1 MKDEFVNVGVVML
14 EPGANGEGFA
24 DVRFTH
30 DWRRVRCLDPQAD
43 VEMLEAW
50 SATSRASERGG
61 QPRGAAAETQR
72 LVFQSDTGFTDQ
84 GLPGAG
90 TGEGDRDAG
99 QSVFRRTEAGD
110 AGWGFRTATNSAR
123 HAKRLR
129 TVRSMDVSDEG
140 DPAAPYTRPGDPFKF
155 DFGYRVGAEIKLF
168 HAVSLKTSVEQA
180 IMLAAR
186 YPKIARGMAQTAQTN
201 PSLTAVVDD
210 DLDRRRDEVR
220 FAMSGLEEENIQV
233 ASISE
238 MPLIAERARLELK
251 PKSFWVGQFF
261 AGEGARA
268 THSRPNHEHYRKVAR
283 RHAPDYRGVSGRGCG
298 GQAADSALA
307 FILNTYGPRPDAY
320 PKPSPANLRRFSETP
335 VARKAINTIKDS
347 IAGMRWRIQ
356 PRPGRNL
363 VNTDVKSRAHIL
375 SENFDAPN
383 PDDSFRSLA
392 EQVLEDV
399 IVGGFG
405 AIELENTGDP
415 LRPLTLWPVDGASI
429 RIKGDWDG
437 LPGSPRYA
445 QITGRPGPEG
455 QIALSDDELIYIRLN
470 PRTHTPFGLGR
481 LEVAFETINAFL
493 GANRYAA
500 RLASNSVVEYALWLQ
515 GLSAEHHERLIRW
528 WQDEIEGTG
537 RVPILS
543 VENKPEVL
551 RFGGGTDADLRLQ
564 WQEFLLRIIADAF
577 IFLRRLSDWK
587 KM

>member
-1 MKDEFVNVGVVML
+1 MNITEKL
-14 EPGANGEGFA
+14 
-24 DVRFTH
+24 
-30 DWRRVRCLDPQAD
+30 
-43 VEMLEAW
+43 
-50 SATSRASERGG
+50 
-61 QPRGAAAETQR
+61 RGAMR
-72 LVFQSDTGFTDQ
+72 RITGVS
-84 GLPGAG
+84 LAG
-90 TGEGDRDAG
+90 GVEGK
-99 QSVFRRTEAGD
+99 RRT
-110 AGWGFRTATNSAR
+110 
-123 HAKRLR
+123 L
-129 TVRSMDVSDEG
+129 
-140 DPAAPYTRPGDPFKF
+140 P
-155 DFGYRVGAEIKLF
+155 L
-168 HAVSLKTSVEQA
+168 
-180 IMLAAR
+180 
-186 YPKIARGMAQTAQTN
+186 
-201 PSLTAVVDD
+201 PS
-210 DLDRRRDEVR
+210 
-220 FAMSGLEEENIQV
+220 
-233 ASISE
+233 
-238 MPLIAERARLELK
+238 
-251 PKSFWVGQFF
+251 
-261 AGEGARA
+261 
-268 THSRPNHEHYRKVAR
+268 
-283 RHAPDYRGVSGRGCG
+283 
-298 GQAADSALA
+298 
-307 FILNTYGPRPDAY
+307 ILNTYGPRPDAY

-455 QIALSDDELIYIRLN
+455 QIALNDDELIYIRLN

-577 IFLRRLSDWK
+577 DLPPQALGLEKDVNRSTAAEMTDQAFRQAIVPTARLFAEHLTRDAISKKLGWHDLEFVFSDVDSSGSEIEQAQIQEILIRNGVLTVNEVRRMRGLPPL
-587 KM
+587 